1 MQRRNQDEISIQT
14 ISSLDLVN
22 GDLIVITPEMKLP
35 ADILLLDGDCIVNE
49 GMLTGESIPIKK
61 SSIDGQQQII

>member
-1 MQRRNQDEISIQT
+1 MQRRNQGEVSIET

-22 GDLIVITPEMKLP
+22 GDLIVVTPEMKLP
-35 ADILLLDGDCIVNE
+35 ADILLLEGDCIVNE

-61 SSIDGQQQII
+61 SSIEG